1 MHWSMFS
8 RIAGLCA
15 LVAGNTQPLP
25 HPSHDI
31 RMSPD
36 IVSVPKG
43 QKTNL
48 RTSKPDYLVSH
59 NSVSDFQKE
68 RIWLAQLGSGSS
80 SIQLTIARASG
91 HMAESGCQKEGAHP
105 APREEGWTDLLGGP
119 FHFLNPSEL
128 SWSDS
133 LYCICRRFRGNFS
146 QGYVYDISIPFI
158 LTPNLLLEGL

>member
-1 MHWSMFS
+1 M
-8 RIAGLCA
+8 
-15 LVAGNTQPLP
+15 
-25 HPSHDI
+25 
-31 RMSPD
+31 
-36 IVSVPKG
+36 
-43 QKTNL
+43 
-48 RTSKPDYLVSH
+48 
-59 NSVSDFQKE
+59 
-68 RIWLAQLGSGSS
+68 AQLGSGSN

-105 APREEGWTDLLGGP
+105 APREEGWTDILGGP

>member
-1 MHWSMFS
+1 M
-8 RIAGLCA
+8 
-15 LVAGNTQPLP
+15 
-25 HPSHDI
+25 
-31 RMSPD
+31 
-36 IVSVPKG
+36 
-43 QKTNL
+43 
-48 RTSKPDYLVSH
+48 
-59 NSVSDFQKE
+59 
-68 RIWLAQLGSGSS
+68 AQLGSGSN

-105 APREEGWTDLLGGP
+105 APREEVWTDILGGP

-146 QGYVYDISIPFI
+146 QKYVYDISIPFI